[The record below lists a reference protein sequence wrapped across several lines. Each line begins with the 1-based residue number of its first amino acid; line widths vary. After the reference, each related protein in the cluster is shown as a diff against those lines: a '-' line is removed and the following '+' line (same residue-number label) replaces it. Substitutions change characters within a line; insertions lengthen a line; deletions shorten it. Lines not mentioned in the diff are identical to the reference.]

1 MSTILFTRP
10 EHDTTTHYLSN
21 WSKPVILF
29 GEQKGI
35 KILDLHR
42 EKAVRKEV
50 ENRLIK
56 FSPALVVF
64 NGHGNEQSVTG
75 HKNEPLITANDNEH
89 LLRGKMVYA
98 ISCKSAKTLGVK
110 SVAAGA
116 INYIGYNDDFIFLYA
131 PDKVSR
137 PLEDEIAG
145 HFLEHSQ
152 VYIESLMKGNTSQE
166 AFKRSKEN
174 LKIHFLRALEKQ
186 QNPAARFLW
195 WDWKNF
201 VAHGNTESRLE

>member
-10 EHDTTTHYLSN
+10 EHDITTYYLSN
-21 WSKPVILF
+21 WNKPTLLF
-29 GEQKGI
+29 AEQKGI
-35 KILDLHR
+35 KVLDLHR
-42 EKAVRKEV
+42 EKAVKKEV

-64 NGHGNEQSVTG
+64 NGHGNELSVAG
-75 HKNEPLITANDNEH
+75 HKNEPLIKANENEK

-116 INYIGYNDDFIFLYA
+116 INYVGYNDDFIFLYA
-131 PDKVSR
+131 PEKVSR

-152 VYIESLMKGNTSQE
+152 VYLESLMKGNTSQE

-174 LKIHFLRALEKQ
+174 LKMNFLQALEGQK
-186 QNPAARFLW
+186 NHAARFLW

-201 VAHGNTESRLE
+201 VAHGNMDSKLG